1 MGLKRF
7 QLDSRAAPE
16 SVSIAMTSGHGLCV
30 TPLRCLHARIHLGW
44 SEEQLAAEVA
54 SFQAS
59 TAKPDPSPSAADIE
73 AFERSGLLDHVRHG
87 GIESVLAQHFWFP
100 TKPSLLG
107 FVRKGVE
114 IDPISGGP
122 IRQAGQ

>member
-1 MGLKRF
+1 MGMKRF
-7 QLDSRAAPE
+7 QLESRAVPE

-30 TPLRCLHARIHLGW
+30 TPLRCLDARTALRW
-44 SEEQLAAEVA
+44 SQEQLAAEVA

-59 TAKPDPSPSAADIE
+59 MAKPDPSPSAADIE
-73 AFERSGLLDHVRHG
+73 AFEMSGLLDHVRHG
-87 GIESVLAQHFWFP
+87 GIEAVLARHFWFP
-100 TKPSLLG
+100 TNPSLLG

-114 IDPISGGP
+114 LDPIHGGP